1 MSSSSDVRGW
11 WALLVEG
18 FLQLRITLC
27 LTVLHV
33 HFVWLCRRCSRTRLL
48 SRSQHFPRLRGFCLR
63 KGWSAKAAQS
73 TAQLKSYIKGFPRR
87 LPTCGSRS
95 SRISINSPCWG
106 LAPSMSQ
113 TVRVGSCTQNV
124 FSPMTPSIRSLT
136 RLFAPFLYF
145 AFISWFLH
153 SFDVHC
159 GFYWRFPS
167 ILLFFLPSLLP
178 SFFPSTTFVRGVR
191 SVIRARVP
199 SKHVASELSFVASPL
214 PSSSTPLL
222 CLVIRYVLFVC
233 CLVRCSFVG
242 SSLHRGVLPSSSFA
256 ALLLGFVLPYL
267 VCCCVVLWYAAL
279 LLPFFLPPPPPP
291 RPSSLL
297 SCCPSLL
304 PSFASL
310 DCVKFWSTDYMLR
323 FAVLLPFICCGPLRY
338 YRTPSR
344 HAVWNQRKLACSAPS
359 TLLAMVWLRK
369 RRCHRR
375 RVASSC
381 LPVVDATPQDFAR
394 EDWSIDAGVPA
405 PDHLPSTLLPWVSLV
420 KQSPSTQAN
429 LLEPS
434 SAN

>member
-167 ILLFFLPSLLP
+167 ILPFFLPSLLP

-267 VCCCVVLWYAAL
+267 VCCCVVLWYAASSFLFSFL
-279 LLPFFLPPPPPP
+279 LL
-291 RPSSLL
+291 LL
-297 SCCPSLL
+297 LLVLL
-304 PSFASL
+304 PSFLAALLYFLRSPHSIALSSGPLTICCDLLCCCLLFVAVPFVTTERHHATRYGINASL
-310 DCVKFWSTDYMLR
+310 PARL
-323 FAVLLPFICCGPLRY
+323 
-338 YRTPSR
+338 
-344 HAVWNQRKLACSAPS
+344 
-359 TLLAMVWLRK
+359 
-369 RRCHRR
+369 RR
-375 RVASSC
+375 RYSPWFGSGSA
-381 LPVVDATPQDFAR
+381 AA
-394 EDWSIDAGVPA
+394 IDAG
-405 PDHLPSTLLPWVSLV
+405 LPPPVYLSSTLLPRISLG
-420 KQSPSTQAN
+420 KTGPSTQAY
-429 LLEPS
+429 LLRTIFRRRYSHEFRS
-434 SAN
+434 